1 MIGKKKLIALGLF
14 SLLATSSIISLAS
27 TQNENDTNNN
37 LQSNVTAGV
46 QKNAEKE
53 EKVVNKNAKKEE
65 SKSSNEEKISNDSI
79 SSDNKD
85 VVKNENQNLENEN
98 IKIDIKVDK
107 EKNIKKEIVNN
118 NIQEVE
124 KSENS
129 NDIKIQT
136 FQEQDKQSGQVTTTT
151 DKMLNID
158 EYKDFIIENNKLI
171 KYVGKEKYVLVP
183 NFVEIIGEG
192 AFKGNAYVEQLIL
205 PDSVKYAES
214 QAFAYMQN
222 LKLIEKSSQFWTD
235 KEDIYDGS
243 NNLQDFIVRSDGR

>member
-14 SLLATSSIISLAS
+14 SLLAASSIISLAS
-27 TQNENDTNNN
+27 TENENDTNNN

-124 KSENS
+124 KS
-129 NDIKIQT
+129 
-136 FQEQDKQSGQVTTTT
+136 
-151 DKMLNID
+151 
-158 EYKDFIIENNKLI
+158 
-171 KYVGKEKYVLVP
+171 
-183 NFVEIIGEG
+183 
-192 AFKGNAYVEQLIL
+192 
-205 PDSVKYAES
+205 
-214 QAFAYMQN
+214 
-222 LKLIEKSSQFWTD
+222 
-235 KEDIYDGS
+235 
-243 NNLQDFIVRSDGR
+243 

>member
-14 SLLATSSIISLAS
+14 SLIATSSIISLAS

-37 LQSNVTAGV
+37 PQSSVTAGV
-46 QKNAEKE
+46 QKNAENE
-53 EKVVNKNAKKEE
+53 EKVVNKNSKKEE
-65 SKSSNEEKISNDSI
+65 SKSSNEEKVSNDSI
-79 SSDNKD
+79 NSDNKD
-85 VVKNENQNLENEN
+85 VIKNEN
-98 IKIDIKVDK
+98 
-107 EKNIKKEIVNN
+107 
-118 NIQEVE
+118 
-124 KSENS
+124 
-129 NDIKIQT
+129 
-136 FQEQDKQSGQVTTTT
+136 QDKQSGQVTTTT
-151 DKMLNID
+151 EKMLNIA

-214 QAFAYMQN
+214 QAFTYMQN

>member
-14 SLLATSSIISLAS
+14 SLIATSSIISLAS
-27 TQNENDTNNN
+27 TQNENDTNKNP
-37 LQSNVTAGV
+37 QSDVTDVV
-46 QKNAEKE
+46 QKNAENE
-53 EKVVNKNAKKEE
+53 EKVVNKNPKKEE
-65 SKSSNEEKISNDSI
+65 SKSSNEEKVSNDSI
-79 SSDNKD
+79 NSDNKD
-85 VVKNENQNLENEN
+85 VIKNENQ
-98 IKIDIKVDK
+98 K
-107 EKNIKKEIVNN
+107 
-118 NIQEVE
+118 
-124 KSENS
+124 
-129 NDIKIQT
+129 
-136 FQEQDKQSGQVTTTT
+136 KQSGQANTTT

-158 EYKDFIIENNKLI
+158 EYEDFIIENNKLI

-235 KEDIYDGS
+235 KEDIYYGS
-243 NNLQDFIVRSDGR
+243 NNLQDFVVRSDGR

>member
-27 TQNENDTNNN
+27 TTNENDVNKNS
-37 LQSNVTAGV
+37 QSDVTDVV
-46 QKNAEKE
+46 QKNDENG
-53 EKVVNKNAKKEE
+53 EKVVNKNVKKEE
-65 SKSSNEEKISNDSI
+65 SKSSNEEKVSNDSI
-79 SSDNKD
+79 DGDNKD
-85 VVKNENQNLENEN
+85 VIKNENQNE
-98 IKIDIKVDK
+98 
-107 EKNIKKEIVNN
+107 
-118 NIQEVE
+118 
-124 KSENS
+124 
-129 NDIKIQT
+129 
-136 FQEQDKQSGQVTTTT
+136 QSGQVNTTT

-183 NFVEIIGEG
+183 NFVEIIGEA
-192 AFKGNAYVEQLIL
+192 AFKDNAYVEQLIL
-205 PDSVKYAES
+205 PDSIKYAES

-243 NNLQDFIVRSDGR
+243 DNLQDFVVRSDGR

>member
-14 SLLATSSIISLAS
+14 SLIATSSIISLAS
-27 TQNENDTNNN
+27 TQNENETNKNPP
-37 LQSNVTAGV
+37 THFTYAE
-46 QKNAEKE
+46 QKNDENE
-53 EKVVNKNAKKEE
+53 EKVVNKNVKKEE

-79 SSDNKD
+79 NSDNKD
-85 VVKNENQNLENEN
+85 VIKNENQNG
-98 IKIDIKVDK
+98 
-107 EKNIKKEIVNN
+107 
-118 NIQEVE
+118 
-124 KSENS
+124 
-129 NDIKIQT
+129 
-136 FQEQDKQSGQVTTTT
+136 QSGQATTTT

>member
-27 TQNENDTNNN
+27 TQNENDTNKNP
-37 LQSNVTAGV
+37 QSDVTDVV
-46 QKNAEKE
+46 QKNAENE
-53 EKVVNKNAKKEE
+53 EKVANKNAKKEE

-136 FQEQDKQSGQVTTTT
+136 FQEQDKQSGQATTTT
-151 DKMLNID
+151 DKMLNIA

-192 AFKGNAYVEQLIL
+192 AFKDNAYVEQLIL
-205 PDSVKYAES
+205 PDSLKYAES